1 MRLSRAL
8 VFACQCAAVSSLS
21 QVGTDAFVRMVGEAN
36 VKRTV
41 NDIMVKSAVLQ
52 AMSDAGE
59 IKMVGAMLDAK
70 TDAVTWD

>member
-1 MRLSRAL
+1 
-8 VFACQCAAVSSLS
+8 
-21 QVGTDAFVRMVGEAN
+21 MVAEAN

-41 NDIMVKSAVLQ
+41 NDIMVKSPVLK

-70 TDAVTWD
+70 TGAVTWY